1 MTGDLL
7 SVIIFSPGVALGIE
21 PPTSRSAV
29 KQATDWAIILLWF
42 EIYKSCWI
50 HTTIA
55 CLSICTSY
63 DISIQ
68 YFLKLLRDGWG
79 GGGAGISFSYYKHDS
94 PAQPHVLSGRTK
106 KSTAKSTSLTVW
118 SPPNSYCIYPTNSI
132 GVSPDSNQKGR
143 NLLLDQGSTVVQW
156 TVSCQ
161 DDHAFLSA

>member
-1 MTGDLL
+1 MNVNALKTIYCQRNSIFLWQKKKNDSIHHLTGQNRGLSGLKNIWPVIMTGDLL

-42 EIYKSCWI
+42 EIYKSWWI

-79 GGGAGISFSYYKHDS
+79 GGGE
-94 PAQPHVLSGRTK
+94 
-106 KSTAKSTSLTVW
+106 
-118 SPPNSYCIYPTNSI
+118 
-132 GVSPDSNQKGR
+132 
-143 NLLLDQGSTVVQW
+143 QG
-156 TVSCQ
+156 
-161 DDHAFLSA
+161 FLSAIISMTLLPSHMYFQAEQKKAQRKVLP

>member
-1 MTGDLL
+1 MNVNALKTIYCQRNSIFLWQKKKNDSIHHLTGQNRGLSGLKNIWPVIMTGDLL

-42 EIYKSCWI
+42 EIYKSWWI

-79 GGGAGISFSYYKHDS
+79 GGE
-94 PAQPHVLSGRTK
+94 
-106 KSTAKSTSLTVW
+106 
-118 SPPNSYCIYPTNSI
+118 
-132 GVSPDSNQKGR
+132 
-143 NLLLDQGSTVVQW
+143 QG
-156 TVSCQ
+156 
-161 DDHAFLSA
+161 FLSAIISMTLLPSHMYFQAEQKKAQRKVLP